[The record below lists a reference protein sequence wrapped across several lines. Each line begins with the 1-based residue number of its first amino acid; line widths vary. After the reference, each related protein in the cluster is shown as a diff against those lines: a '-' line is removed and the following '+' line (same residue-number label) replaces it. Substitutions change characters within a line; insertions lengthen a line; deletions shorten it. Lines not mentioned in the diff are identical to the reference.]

1 MIVCPLFRGH
11 SLMLHGCHTCHVT
24 TVTEQ
29 SWVVKGLISPLWVPC
44 SIPSCIISRA
54 YKEKRACNT
63 NISCENTENW
73 VVTKNSSF
81 RYQLSPDK
89 YGGKRNLT
97 TRHNGCL
104 NKTLNSTKAE
114 RHIVERSIKDRYSF
128 SAMWYCLSLV
138 AEISETAER
147 RRVLRAKLYRDSAT
161 ETGNICCYSLHKWR
175 LAILS
180 IASWPSSRRIKL

>member
-1 MIVCPLFRGH
+1 MMDLYALPT
-11 SLMLHGCHTCHVT
+11 LHCVQEQNSQIKFFGGQGAGNRTPTQFSTRTFVNKIHV
-24 TVTEQ
+24 E
-29 SWVVKGLISPLWVPC
+29 P
-44 SIPSCIISRA
+44 RA